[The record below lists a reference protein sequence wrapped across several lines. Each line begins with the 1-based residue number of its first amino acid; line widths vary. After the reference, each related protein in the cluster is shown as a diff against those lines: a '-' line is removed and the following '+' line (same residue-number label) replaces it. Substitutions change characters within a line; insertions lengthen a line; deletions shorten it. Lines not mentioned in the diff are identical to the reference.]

1 MDLKGICHKNRFN
14 PEKAFMGHN
23 GNDIPLDP
31 TGRHD
36 EDRILWEKV
45 TQSVRRTNPQPAS
58 QTPKQRRGSKTG
70 PQKTGLTGRSQSVQ
84 TGREKAK
91 TSPDKK
97 ILADF
102 RLGET
107 SGIDR
112 TSARR
117 MQRGQIH
124 IEDRL
129 DLHGLSQEQAQKEV
143 KAFIGSAVQKNLRLV
158 LIITGKGRDGHG
170 ILREKVP
177 EWLKDVPLCYHLN
190 AISYA
195 QPKDGG
201 KGALYIRL
209 KRQREEIK

>member
-1 MDLKGICHKNRFN
+1 
-14 PEKAFMGHN
+14 MGRN
-23 GNDIPLDP
+23 GKDIPLDP
-31 TGRHD
+31 TGRRD
-36 EDRILWEKV
+36 DDNILWEKV
-45 TQSVRRTNPQPAS
+45 TQSVKRMKPQPAF
-58 QTPKQRRGSKTG
+58 QTPKQREGRKTG
-70 PQKTGLTGRSQSVQ
+70 PPKTSWTVRSQSVQ
-84 TGREKAK
+84 TVKGEAK
-91 TSPDKK
+91 KSPDKTMP
-97 ILADF
+97 ADF

-117 MQRGQIH
+117 MQRGQVP

-129 DLHGLSQEQAQKEV
+129 DLHGLSQEQAQKKV
-143 KAFIGSAVQKNLRLV
+143 KAFISSAVQKNFRHV

-170 ILREKVP
+170 VLREKVP
-177 EWLKDVPLCYHLN
+177 EWLKDAPLCYHLN

>member
-1 MDLKGICHKNRFN
+1 
-14 PEKAFMGHN
+14 MGHN
-23 GNDIPLDP
+23 WKDIPLDS

-36 EDRILWEKV
+36 DDKILWEKV
-45 TQSVRRTNPQPAS
+45 TQSVKKMNRQPAL
-58 QTPKQRRGSKTG
+58 QTSKLKRDPKTG
-70 PQKTGLTGRSQSVQ
+70 PLKTIRNDRSKSVQ
-84 TGREKAK
+84 NDQLKAK
-91 TSPDKK
+91 PSPDKTK
-97 ILADF
+97 PADF

-117 MQRGQIH
+117 MQRGKVP

-143 KAFIGSAVQKNLRLV
+143 KAFIGSAMEKNFRHV

-177 EWLKDVPLCYHLN
+177 EWLKDAPLCYYLN

-209 KRQREEIK
+209 KRQREEIR

>member
-1 MDLKGICHKNRFN
+1 MGPKGIYHKNGIN
-14 PEKAFMGHN
+14 PKKAFMGHN
-23 GNDIPLDP
+23 GKDIPQDP
-31 TGRHD
+31 AGRHN
-36 EDRILWEKV
+36 EDSILWEKV
-45 TQSVRRTNPQPAS
+45 TQSVRRMNPQPAFEI
-58 QTPKQRRGSKTG
+58 PKQRGDLETGTKKTSSADRY
-70 PQKTGLTGRSQSVQ
+70 PSVQ
-84 TGREKAK
+84 TSQPKAK
-91 TSPDKK
+91 TIHDKK
-97 ILADF
+97 MLTDF

-117 MQRGQIH
+117 MKRGQVP

-129 DLHGLSQEQAQKEV
+129 DLHGLSQKQAQKEV
-143 KAFIGSAVQKNLRLV
+143 NAFICTAVQKNFRHV

-177 EWLKDVPLCYHLN
+177 EWLKDAPLCYNLN

-209 KRQREEIK
+209 KRQREETK

>member
-1 MDLKGICHKNRFN
+1 
-14 PEKAFMGHN
+14 MGHN
-23 GNDIPLDP
+23 GKDIPPDP

-36 EDRILWEKV
+36 DDRLLWEKV
-45 TQSVRRTNPQPAS
+45 SQSVRRMNPQPAF
-58 QTPKQRRGSKTG
+58 QTPKQRGSPKTG
-70 PQKTGLTGRSQSVQ
+70 PKKISWNDRSQSIQ
-84 TGREKAK
+84 TGRVKAK
-91 TSPDKK
+91 TSSDKSM
-97 ILADF
+97 LADF
-102 RLGET
+102 RLGQT

-117 MQRGQIH
+117 MQRGQVP

-129 DLHGLSQEQAQKEV
+129 DLHGLSQQQAQKEV
-143 KAFIGSAVQKNLRLV
+143 KAFIGSAVQKNFRYV

-177 EWLKDVPLCYHLN
+177 EWLKDSPLCFQIN

>member
-1 MDLKGICHKNRFN
+1 
-14 PEKAFMGHN
+14 MGHN
-23 GNDIPLDP
+23 GKDIPLDP

-36 EDRILWEKV
+36 DEKILWEKV
-45 TQSVRRTNPQPAS
+45 TQSVRRMNPQPAF
-58 QTPKQRRGSKTG
+58 QTPKQRGGPKTG
-70 PQKTGLTGRSQSVQ
+70 SQKTSFTDRSQSVQ
-84 TGREKAK
+84 SGQVKAK
-91 TSPDKK
+91 TSPVKK
-97 ILADF
+97 MPADF
-102 RLGET
+102 RLGEM

-117 MQRGQIH
+117 MQRGQAP

-129 DLHGLSQEQAQKEV
+129 DLHGLSQEQAQKKV
-143 KAFIGSAVQKNLRLV
+143 KAFIGSAVQKNFRHV

-177 EWLKDVPLCYHLN
+177 EWLKDAPLCYQLN

-209 KRQREEIK
+209 KRQRKEIK

>member
-1 MDLKGICHKNRFN
+1 
-14 PEKAFMGHN
+14 MGHN
-23 GNDIPLDP
+23 SKDTPQDP
-31 TGRHD
+31 TGRYD
-36 EDRILWEKV
+36 DDRILWEKV
-45 TQSVRRTNPQPAS
+45 TQSVRRMNPPPAF
-58 QTPKQRRGSKTG
+58 QTPKQTGGLKTG
-70 PQKTGLTGRSQSVQ
+70 PKKTSLSGRSQPVQ
-84 TGREKAK
+84 NGRAKAK

-97 ILADF
+97 MPADF

-112 TSARR
+112 SSARR
-117 MQRGQIH
+117 MQRGQVP

-143 KAFIGSAVQKNLRLV
+143 KAFIGSAVQKNFRHV

-177 EWLKDVPLCYHLN
+177 EWLKDAPLRFHLN

>member
-1 MDLKGICHKNRFN
+1 MSY
-14 PEKAFMGHN
+14 N
-23 GNDIPLDP
+23 GKDTPLDP
-31 TGRHD
+31 TERHD
-36 EDRILWEKV
+36 DDSILWEKV
-45 TQSVRRTNPQPAS
+45 TQSVRRMNPQPAF
-58 QTPKQRRGSKTG
+58 QTPKQRGGPKTG
-70 PQKTGLTGRSQSVQ
+70 PQKPNLTDRSQSVQ
-84 TGREKAK
+84 TGQAKAK
-91 TSPDKK
+91 TSSDKK
-97 ILADF
+97 MPADF

-117 MQRGQIH
+117 MQRGQAP

-129 DLHGLSQEQAQKEV
+129 DLHGLSQEQAQKKV
-143 KAFIGSAVQKNLRLV
+143 KAFIGSAVQKNFRHV

-177 EWLKDVPLCYHLN
+177 EWLKDAPLCHHLN

>member
-1 MDLKGICHKNRFN
+1 
-14 PEKAFMGHN
+14 MGHN
-23 GNDIPLDP
+23 GKDIPLNP
-31 TGRHD
+31 TGRH
-36 EDRILWEKV
+36 EDDKILWEKV
-45 TQSVRRTNPQPAS
+45 TQSVRRMNPQPAF
-58 QTPKQRRGSKTG
+58 QTPKQKEGL
-70 PQKTGLTGRSQSVQ
+70 KTGLVKTSWTNRSQSAQ
-84 TGREKAK
+84 TGQVKAK
-91 TSPDKK
+91 ISPDKTMP
-97 ILADF
+97 ADF

-117 MQRGQIH
+117 MQRGQVP

-129 DLHGLSQEQAQKEV
+129 DLHGLTQEQAQKEV
-143 KAFIGSAVQKNLRLV
+143 KAFIGTAVQKNFRHV

-177 EWLKDVPLCYHLN
+177 EWLKDAPLCNHLN
-190 AISYA
+190 AISHA
-195 QPKDGG
+195 HPKDGG

>member
-1 MDLKGICHKNRFN
+1 
-14 PEKAFMGHN
+14 MGHN
-23 GNDIPLDP
+23 GKDIPLDP

-36 EDRILWEKV
+36 DEKILWEKV
-45 TQSVRRTNPQPAS
+45 TQSVRRMNPQPAF
-58 QTPKQRRGSKTG
+58 QTPKQGGALKTG
-70 PQKTGLTGRSQSVQ
+70 PQKTSWIARSQSVQ
-84 TGREKAK
+84 AKAK
-91 TSPDKK
+91 TLPDKTMP
-97 ILADF
+97 ADF

-107 SGIDR
+107 SGIDG

-117 MQRGQIH
+117 MQRGQVP

-129 DLHGLSQEQAQKEV
+129 DLHGLSQEEAQKEV
-143 KAFIGSAVQKNLRLV
+143 KVFIGSAVQKNFRHV

-177 EWLKDVPLCYHLN
+177 EWLKDAPLCYHLN

-209 KRQREEIK
+209 KRQREKTK

>member
-1 MDLKGICHKNRFN
+1 
-14 PEKAFMGHN
+14 MGHN
-23 GNDIPLDP
+23 GKNIPLDP

-36 EDRILWEKV
+36 DDRILWEKV
-45 TQSVRRTNPQPAS
+45 TQGIRRINPKPAF
-58 QTPKQRRGSKTG
+58 QTPKQRGASKTG
-70 PQKTGLTGRSQSVQ
+70 PQKTSLTGRSQSVQ
-84 TGREKAK
+84 TGQAKAK

-97 ILADF
+97 MPADF

-117 MQRGQIH
+117 MQRGQVP

-143 KAFIGSAVQKNLRLV
+143 KAFIGSAVQKNFRHV

-177 EWLKDVPLCYHLN
+177 EWLKDAPLCYHLN

-201 KGALYIRL
+201 TGALYIRL

>member
-1 MDLKGICHKNRFN
+1 
-14 PEKAFMGHN
+14 MGHN
-23 GNDIPLDP
+23 GKDIDIPLDP
-31 TGRHD
+31 AGRHD
-36 EDRILWEKV
+36 DDKILWEKV
-45 TQSVRRTNPQPAS
+45 TQSVKRMNAQPAF
-58 QTPKQRRGSKTG
+58 QAPKQKEGPKVGPLKTSRIDG
-70 PQKTGLTGRSQSVQ
+70 TQSVQ
-84 TGREKAK
+84 TGQAKAK
-91 TSPDKK
+91 TLTDKTMP
-97 ILADF
+97 ADF
-102 RLGET
+102 RLGDT

-117 MQRGQIH
+117 MKRGKAL

-129 DLHGLSQEQAQKEV
+129 DLHGLSQEQAQEEV
-143 KAFIGSAVQKNLRLV
+143 RAFIGSAVQKNLRHV

-177 EWLKDVPLCYHLN
+177 EWLKDAPLCYHLN

-195 QPKDGG
+195 QPKHGG

>member
-1 MDLKGICHKNRFN
+1 
-14 PEKAFMGHN
+14 MGHN
-23 GNDIPLDP
+23 SKDIPLDP
-31 TGRHD
+31 TERHD
-36 EDRILWEKV
+36 DDKILWEKV
-45 TQSVRRTNPQPAS
+45 TQNVRRMNPQPAF
-58 QTPKQRRGSKTG
+58 QTPKQRGGPKTRT
-70 PQKTGLTGRSQSVQ
+70 QKTSLTNRSQSVQ
-84 TGREKAK
+84 TGHAKAK
-91 TSPDKK
+91 TLPDKK

-112 TSARR
+112 KSARR
-117 MQRGQIH
+117 MKRGQAP

-129 DLHGLSQEQAQKEV
+129 DLHGLSQEQAQKKV
-143 KAFIGSAVQKNLRLV
+143 KAFIGSAVQKNFRHV
-158 LIITGKGRDGHG
+158 LIITGKGRDGNG

-177 EWLKDVPLCYHLN
+177 EWLKDAPLCYHLN

-201 KGALYIRL
+201 TGALYIRL

>member
-1 MDLKGICHKNRFN
+1 
-14 PEKAFMGHN
+14 MGYN
-23 GNDIPLDP
+23 GKDTPLDP
-31 TGRHD
+31 TERHD
-36 EDRILWEKV
+36 DDSILWEKV
-45 TQSVRRTNPQPAS
+45 TQSVRRMNPQPAF
-58 QTPKQRRGSKTG
+58 QTPKQGGALKTG
-70 PQKTGLTGRSQSVQ
+70 PQKTSWIDRSQSVQ
-84 TGREKAK
+84 VVQAKAK
-91 TSPDKK
+91 TLPDKTMP
-97 ILADF
+97 ADF

-107 SGIDR
+107 SGIDG

-117 MQRGQIH
+117 MQRGQVP

-129 DLHGLSQEQAQKEV
+129 DLHGLSQEEAQKEV
-143 KAFIGSAVQKNLRLV
+143 KVFIGSAVQKNFRHV

-177 EWLKDVPLCYHLN
+177 EWLKDAPLCYHLN

-209 KRQREEIK
+209 KRQREKTK

>member
-1 MDLKGICHKNRFN
+1 MDLKGICHKNRIN
-14 PEKAFMGHN
+14 PKKAFMGNN
-23 GNDIPLDP
+23 GKDIPLDP

-36 EDRILWEKV
+36 DDKILWEKV
-45 TQSVRRTNPQPAS
+45 TQSVRKMNPQPPF
-58 QTPKQRRGSKTG
+58 QTPEQKRGPKTG
-70 PQKTGLTGRSQSVQ
+70 KLKTSWTERSLSVQ
-84 TGREKAK
+84 TGQAK
-91 TSPDKK
+91 VRTSPEKK
-97 ILADF
+97 IPVDF

-107 SGIDR
+107 SGIDG

-117 MQRGQIH
+117 MQRGQVP

-129 DLHGLSQEQAQKEV
+129 DLHGLSQEEAQKEV
-143 KAFIGSAVQKNLRLV
+143 KAFIGSAVQNNFRHV
-158 LIITGKGRDGHG
+158 LIITGKGRDGNG

-177 EWLKDVPLCYHLN
+177 EWLKDAPLCYYLN

>member
-1 MDLKGICHKNRFN
+1 
-14 PEKAFMGHN
+14 MGHN
-23 GNDIPLDP
+23 GKDIPLDP

-36 EDRILWEKV
+36 DDKLLWEQV
-45 TQSVRRTNPQPAS
+45 TQSIRRMNPQSAF
-58 QTPKQRRGSKTG
+58 QTPKQRESPKTW
-70 PQKTGLTGRSQSVQ
+70 PLTTSLTDRSQSVQ
-84 TGREKAK
+84 ISQGKAK

-97 ILADF
+97 MPADF

-117 MQRGQIH
+117 MQRGQAS

-143 KAFIGSAVQKNLRLV
+143 KVFIVTAVRNNFRHV

-177 EWLKDVPLCYHLN
+177 EWLKDAPLCHHLN

-209 KRQREEIK
+209 KRQREAKNDTLWP

>member
-1 MDLKGICHKNRFN
+1 
-14 PEKAFMGHN
+14 MGQN
-23 GNDIPLDP
+23 GKDIPLEP

-36 EDRILWEKV
+36 DEKILWEKV
-45 TQSVRRTNPQPAS
+45 TQSVRRMNPQPAF
-58 QTPKQRRGSKTG
+58 QTLKQRAVPKTG
-70 PQKTGLTGRSQSVQ
+70 PPKKSGIDRSQSLQ
-84 TGREKAK
+84 TGQAKAK
-91 TSPDKK
+91 KSPDKTMP
-97 ILADF
+97 ADF

-117 MQRGQIH
+117 MKRGQVL

-129 DLHGLSQEQAQKEV
+129 DLHGLSKEQAQKEV
-143 KAFIGSAVQKNLRLV
+143 KAFIGSAVQKNFRHV

-177 EWLKDVPLCYHLN
+177 EWLKDAPLCYHLN

>member
-1 MDLKGICHKNRFN
+1 
-14 PEKAFMGHN
+14 MGHN
-23 GNDIPLDP
+23 GKDIPLDP

-36 EDRILWEKV
+36 DEKILWEKV
-45 TQSVRRTNPQPAS
+45 TQSVRRMNPQPAF
-58 QTPKQRRGSKTG
+58 QTPKQGGALKTG
-70 PQKTGLTGRSQSVQ
+70 PQKTSWIDRSQSVQ
-84 TGREKAK
+84 AKAK
-91 TSPDKK
+91 TLPDKTMP
-97 ILADF
+97 ADF

-107 SGIDR
+107 SGIDG

-117 MQRGQIH
+117 MQRGQVP

-129 DLHGLSQEQAQKEV
+129 DLHGLSQEEAQKEV
-143 KAFIGSAVQKNLRLV
+143 KVFIGSAVQKNFRHV

-177 EWLKDVPLCYHLN
+177 EWLKDAPLCYHLN

>member
-1 MDLKGICHKNRFN
+1 
-14 PEKAFMGHN
+14 MGNN
-23 GNDIPLDP
+23 GKDIPPGP

-36 EDRILWEKV
+36 DDRILWEKV
-45 TQSVRRTNPQPAS
+45 IQSVRRMNPQPAF
-58 QTPKQRRGSKTG
+58 QTPKQSGGPKTRI
-70 PQKTGLTGRSQSVQ
+70 QKTSFTNRSQSIQ
-84 TGREKAK
+84 TGQAKAK

-97 ILADF
+97 MPADF

-117 MQRGQIH
+117 MQRGQAP

-129 DLHGLSQEQAQKEV
+129 DLHGLSQEQAQKKV
-143 KAFIGSAVQKNLRLV
+143 KAFISSAVQKNFRHV

-177 EWLKDVPLCYHLN
+177 EWLKDAPLCYHLN

-201 KGALYIRL
+201 TGALYIRL

>member
-1 MDLKGICHKNRFN
+1 
-14 PEKAFMGHN
+14 MGHN
-23 GNDIPLDP
+23 CKDIPPDP

-36 EDRILWEKV
+36 DDKILWEKV
-45 TQSVRRTNPQPAS
+45 TQSVRRMNPQSALP
-58 QTPKQRRGSKTG
+58 TLKQSGGYKTE
-70 PQKTGLTGRSQSVQ
+70 PIKTSWNERTQSVQ
-84 TGREKAK
+84 TDQVKSK
-91 TSPDKK
+91 TSPDKTMP
-97 ILADF
+97 ADF

-117 MQRGQIH
+117 MQRGQVP

-143 KAFIGSAVQKNLRLV
+143 KAFIGRAVQKNFRHV

-177 EWLKDVPLCYHLN
+177 EWLKDAPLCHHLN

>member
-1 MDLKGICHKNRFN
+1 
-14 PEKAFMGHN
+14 MGHN
-23 GNDIPLDP
+23 CKDIPLEP
-31 TGRHD
+31 TGRYD
-36 EDRILWEKV
+36 DDKILWEKV
-45 TQSVRRTNPQPAS
+45 TQSVRRMNPQSAF
-58 QTPKQRRGSKTG
+58 QALKQREDLKIGPLKTSW
-70 PQKTGLTGRSQSVQ
+70 TDRSQSVQ
-84 TGREKAK
+84 TSQAKAK
-91 TSPDKK
+91 TMP
-97 ILADF
+97 ADF

-112 TSARR
+112 SSARR
-117 MQRGQIH
+117 MQRGQVS

-129 DLHGLSQEQAQKEV
+129 DLHGLSQEQALKEV
-143 KAFIGSAVQKNLRLV
+143 KAFISSAVQKNFRHV

-177 EWLKDVPLCYHLN
+177 LWLKDAPLCYHLN

>member
-1 MDLKGICHKNRFN
+1 
-14 PEKAFMGHN
+14 MGHN
-23 GNDIPLDP
+23 GKDIPLDP

-36 EDRILWEKV
+36 DEKILWEKV
-45 TQSVRRTNPQPAS
+45 TQSVRRMNPQPAF
-58 QTPKQRRGSKTG
+58 QTPKQGGALKTG
-70 PQKTGLTGRSQSVQ
+70 PQKTSWIDRSQSVQ
-84 TGREKAK
+84 AKAK
-91 TSPDKK
+91 TLPDKTMP
-97 ILADF
+97 ADF

-107 SGIDR
+107 SGIDG

-117 MQRGQIH
+117 MQRGQVP

-129 DLHGLSQEQAQKEV
+129 DLHGLSQEEAQKEV
-143 KAFIGSAVQKNLRLV
+143 KVFIGSAVQKNFRHV

-177 EWLKDVPLCYHLN
+177 EWLKDAPLCYHLN

-209 KRQREEIK
+209 KRQREKTK

>member
-1 MDLKGICHKNRFN
+1 
-14 PEKAFMGHN
+14 MGHN
-23 GNDIPLDP
+23 GKDIPLEP
-31 TGRHD
+31 SGRLD
-36 EDRILWEKV
+36 DDKILWEKV
-45 TQSVRRTNPQPAS
+45 TQSVRRMNPQPAF
-58 QTPKQRRGSKTG
+58 QTPRQREGPKTG
-70 PQKTGLTGRSQSVQ
+70 PLKTSWIDRSQSVDTAQ
-84 TGREKAK
+84 EKAK
-91 TSPDKK
+91 TSPDNTMP
-97 ILADF
+97 ADF

-117 MQRGQIH
+117 MQRGQVP
-124 IEDRL
+124 IEGRL
-129 DLHGLSQEQAQKEV
+129 DLHGLSQEQAKKEV
-143 KAFIGSAVQKNLRLV
+143 KAFIGSAVQKNFRHV

-170 ILREKVP
+170 ILRQKVP
-177 EWLKDVPLCYHLN
+177 EWLKDAPLCHHLN

>member
-1 MDLKGICHKNRFN
+1 
-14 PEKAFMGHN
+14 MGHN
-23 GNDIPLDP
+23 RIDIPLDSI
-31 TGRHD
+31 GRHD
-36 EDRILWEKV
+36 DDKMLWEKV
-45 TQSVRRTNPQPAS
+45 TQSVRRRNPQPAF
-58 QTPKQRRGSKTG
+58 QTPNQRGAPKTG
-70 PQKTGLTGRSQSVQ
+70 PPKTNWTVRAQPVKSGQAKAQTLTD
-84 TGREKAK
+84 K
-91 TSPDKK
+91 TMP
-97 ILADF
+97 ADF

-107 SGIDR
+107 SGVDR

-117 MQRGQIH
+117 MQRGQLP
-124 IEDRL
+124 IEARL

-143 KAFIGSAVQKNLRLV
+143 KAFIGSAVQKNFRYV

-177 EWLKDVPLCYHLN
+177 EWLKDAPLCYQLN

>member
-1 MDLKGICHKNRFN
+1 
-14 PEKAFMGHN
+14 MGHN
-23 GNDIPLDP
+23 FKDIPPDP
-31 TGRHD
+31 SGRHD
-36 EDRILWEKV
+36 DDKILWEKV
-45 TQSVRRTNPQPAS
+45 TQSVRRIYPQPAF
-58 QTPKQRRGSKTG
+58 QTSKQKGVVKTG
-70 PQKTGLTGRSQSVQ
+70 PLKTSWNDRPQSVQ
-84 TGREKAK
+84 TGQAKAK
-91 TSPDKK
+91 TLPDKTMP
-97 ILADF
+97 ADF

-117 MQRGQIH
+117 MQRGQMP

-143 KAFIGSAVQKNLRLV
+143 KAFIDSAVQKNFRHV

-177 EWLKDVPLCYHLN
+177 DWLKSAPLCYQLN

-209 KRQREEIK
+209 KRQREEKK